1 MTRLGYR
8 LSMDITLD
16 IATNTRVFFLIKVTS
31 LIIFV
36 LDTIQ
41 CPLQT
46 GGRGEDSGCLVTV
59 PNNSGAGLG
68 EKETLCVYRPL
79 LLRHKSSFF
88 RQPSAR
94 ACFCAMLREN
104 LHIF

>member
-1 MTRLGYR
+1 MLA
-8 LSMDITLD
+8 LS
-16 IATNTRVFFLIKVTS
+16 
-31 LIIFV
+31 
-36 LDTIQ
+36 TIQ

-94 ACFCAMLREN
+94 LVFVQCCEKICISFNMDEQKSDTRLSHKPKYDGE
-104 LHIF
+104 F